1 MNLNNGQI
9 IYSYDINQIIA
20 DYLNI
25 KKKKVEFKSFYIVNN
40 DLYILLK
47 NSYFLHFNIF
57 GELKKVFKLPSKIKT
72 FPMFVNNSIFYLN
85 TKNKITQIN

>member
-1 MNLNNGQI
+1 M
-9 IYSYDINQIIA
+9 YSYNINQIIA

-47 NSYFLHFNIF
+47 NSYFLYFNIF
-57 GELKKVFKLPSKIKT
+57 GELKKVTKLPFKIKT

-85 TKNKITQIN
+85 TKNKIIQID